1 MALDVFPSGPRR
13 PSHRT
18 APKSDNE
25 GVQAFLEEIG
35 AAAADA
41 SRALRL
47 TASHF
52 QADTATLHELGS
64 DGMLHLKAWTGLP
77 DHLLPHV
84 QTIPVGKGIAGLAVE
99 RKEPVNLCNLQSDT
113 SGAARPR
120 ALDTGVKGSICVPL
134 LAGDKAVGALG
145 IGTKHEREF
154 QAGEIETLMDVG
166 RILASERWGAARKG

>member
-1 MALDVFPSGPRR
+1 
-13 PSHRT
+13 
-18 APKSDNE
+18 
-25 GVQAFLEEIG
+25 VQSFLEEIG

-47 TASHF
+47 TMSYF
-52 QADTATLHELGS
+52 QADTATLHELGP
-64 DGMLHLKAWTGLP
+64 DGLLHLKAWAGLP
-77 DHLLPHV
+77 DHLLPYV
-84 QTIPVGKGIAGLAVE
+84 RTIPVGKGIAGLAVE

-145 IGTKHEREF
+145 IGTREEREF
-154 QAGEIETLMDVG
+154 QPGEIETLMHVG
-166 RILASERWGAARKG
+166 RILASEQLSTAGAG